1 MSAKKLVFNAF
12 SGTITQRIDSQTART
27 VFRAVTSLF
36 TGLVASRAMILD
48 GLSPFGI
55 AAVTAASKTDG
66 LFVLLGTVIGYMMP
80 AGPQY
85 AARYVTACA
94 AAFLFKWIFT
104 GLRNIADSPAFSPLI
119 AGSAALLTG
128 MAVAAAG
135 GLAPSDIVLCLAE
148 TLICACACVFFE
160 QASPYLHRPSRL
172 WEITRHELVSVII
185 SLCVLLLAL
194 SRIGAGGLT
203 AGRILGVLCVLI
215 AARCGREAAGSIT
228 GTALALS
235 FTLGDRSMAG
245 VVAGYAFGG
254 LMAGVFSPLGR
265 FGCTTAFI
273 LANAAAV
280 FGTGFSA
287 QAVSGLYEVLAATV
301 IFMLLPEKWITRVSI
316 LFVPASQAAR
326 GGTGAENVTER
337 LTAAAGALCG
347 VSDTV
352 RKVGDKLRGI
362 SDRAVSQVYD
372 DAADITCKRCG
383 MRMYCWG
390 TAYNDT
396 MNTLNGLTETLT
408 RNSELK
414 REDVPKYFASRCCRL
429 GDLLSSVN
437 RCYAQYAACTR
448 EQGKNDMLRG
458 VLTEEF
464 GGLAAFLQELGRE
477 FSGAMRAVPGS
488 EGVRAALAGAGL
500 NVRQAV
506 CLMDEKGHMTV
517 EADVLKKGKTVISRS
532 ELLKGLAQACGR
544 EFDGPTLSGGE
555 ETLTLGFSEKP
566 AYSAAFGRAFIPK
579 SGEQLCGD
587 ACDAFVDEHGRAL
600 LILSDGMGCGGRAAV
615 DSNLALSLI
624 SSLLRAG
631 FGYEAAVKVV
641 NSAMILKSGDESFA
655 TLDITAVDLYSGE
668 AEFLKAGAPPTY
680 IRRCGRVERV
690 TLNSI
695 PVGILRGVGLE
706 KGRAHLRRGDV
717 IVLLSDG
724 ALCGSDTWLIHAIEQ
739 YGGEPPDEFAA
750 ALAAQAK
757 ESRTD
762 GHDDD
767 ITVLAAVLE

>member
-1 MSAKKLVFNAF
+1 MSAKKTVMNAF
-12 SGTITQRIDSQTART
+12 SGTLAQRIDTQTART
-27 VFRAVTSLF
+27 VFRAGASLL
-36 TGLVASRAMILD
+36 TGLIASRAMILD

-55 AAVTAASKTDG
+55 AAVTAASKMDG
-66 LFVLLGTVIGYMMP
+66 LFVLLGAVIGYMLP

-94 AAFLFKWIFT
+94 AAFLFKWIFS
-104 GLRNIADSPAFSPLI
+104 GFRNIADSPAFSPLI

-148 TLICACACVFFE
+148 TLICACTCVFFG
-160 QASPYLHRPSRL
+160 QASAYLHHPSRL
-172 WEITRHELVSVII
+172 WEVSRHELVSVVIC
-185 SLCVLLLAL
+185 LCVILLAL
-194 SRIGAGGLT
+194 TRIGGGGLT
-203 AGRILGVLCVLI
+203 VGRILGVLCVLI
-215 AARCGREAAGSIT
+215 AARCGREAAGSVT

-235 FTLGDRSMAG
+235 FTLGDKSMAG

-265 FGCTTAFI
+265 FGCTVAFI

-287 QAVSGLYEVLAATV
+287 QAVGGLYEVLAATV
-301 IFMLLPEKWITRVSI
+301 IFMLLPEKWIARLSI

-326 GGTGAENVTER
+326 GRAGVENVTER
-337 LTAAAGALCG
+337 LAAAAGALCG

-352 RKVGDKLRGI
+352 QKVGDRLRGI
-362 SDRAVSQVYD
+362 SDRDVSQVYD

-408 RNSELK
+408 RNAELK

-437 RCYAQYAACTR
+437 RCYAQFAARIR

-464 GGLAAFLQELGRE
+464 GGLAAFLRELGRE
-477 FSGAMRAVPGS
+477 FSGAVRVAPGS
-488 EGVRAALAGAGL
+488 ESVRAALADTGL
-500 NVRQAV
+500 NVQQAV
-506 CLMDEKGHMTV
+506 CLVDGKGHMSV
-517 EADVLKKGKTVISRS
+517 EADILKKGKTVVSRN
-532 ELLKGLAQACGR
+532 ELLKGLAEACGR
-544 EFDGPTLSGGE
+544 EFEGPTLSGGE
-555 ETLTLGFSEKP
+555 ATLTLGFSEKP
-566 AYSAAFGRAFIPK
+566 AFSAAFGRAFIPK

-587 ACDAFVDEHGRAL
+587 ACDAFVDDRGRAL

-631 FGYEAAVKVV
+631 FGYEAAAKVI
-641 NSAMILKSGDESFA
+641 NSAMILKSDDESFA
-655 TLDITAVDLYSGE
+655 TLDIAAVDLYSGE
-668 AEFLKAGAPPTY
+668 TEFFKAGAPPTY
-680 IRRCGRVERV
+680 IRRCGRVERIA
-690 TLNSI
+690 LSSI
-695 PVGILRGVGLE
+695 PVGILHGVGLE
-706 KGRAHLRRGDV
+706 QSRTHLHRGDM
-717 IVLLSDG
+717 IILLSDG
-724 ALCGSDTWLIHAIEQ
+724 ALCGSDVWLIHAIEQ
-739 YGGEPPDEFAA
+739 YDGAPPDEFAA
-750 ALAAQAK
+750 SLAAQAK
-757 ESRTD
+757 KSRTD